1 MDIALTRT
9 DDGVFVATWR
19 DGENRLNLDSL
30 ARLNEILDE
39 VEAST
44 GPAAFVLTGEGK
56 FFSNGLD
63 LGRFGHNPTELLAT
77 LEVLKRTIGRL
88 LVLPVW
94 TVAAING
101 HCFAGGGLL
110 SMGFDERVMRDDRG
124 FWCMNEAEIGMRLE
138 DDLWSILANRLPKAT
153 VVKAAATA
161 HRFAGP
167 DAHQWGIVEE
177 LAAEAEVVPRAVA
190 LAQGRAHLDR
200 ATLRHHKNKAHGD
213 EARYLGYE
221 F

>member
-1 MDIALTRT
+1 
-9 DDGVFVATWR
+9 
-19 DGENRLNLDSL
+19 
-30 ARLNEILDE
+30 
-39 VEAST
+39 
-44 GPAAFVLTGEGK
+44 
-56 FFSNGLD
+56 
-63 LGRFGHNPTELLAT
+63 
-77 LEVLKRTIGRL
+77 
-88 LVLPVW
+88 
-94 TVAAING
+94 
-101 HCFAGGGLL
+101 
-110 SMGFDERVMRDDRG
+110 MGFDERVMRDDRG

-177 LAAEAEVVPRAVA
+177 LAAEAEVVPRALA
-190 LAQGRAHLDR
+190 LAHGRAHLDR